1 MADLEE
7 WKEFYLEDEG
17 WQCNWQKFFF
27 FSFWLEKKNLM
38 KLVVDKNSFLA
49 SNKESQT
56 MEDI

>member
-1 MADLEE
+1 MAVQLI
-7 WKEFYLEDEG
+7 KV
-17 WQCNWQKFFF
+17 FFF
-27 FSFWLEKKNLM
+27 FFPLTRKKQKKTLM

>member
-27 FSFWLEKKNLM
+27 FLLTWKKNLM